1 MKRDLADRT
10 LPLELSEELI
20 TLLGSPEALAA
31 KAKEALVLELL
42 REAWISQGKAAEL
55 LGVTRWDI
63 LDLMVRYQIPSG
75 PATAEELRQE
85 TEDLR
90 HSKYVVA
97 GTIE

>member
-1 MKRDLADRT
+1 MADRT
-10 LPLELSEELI
+10 LPLELPEELV

-42 REAWISQGKAAEL
+42 REARISQGKAAEL

-75 PATAEELRQE
+75 PTTVEELHQE
-85 TEDLR
+85 TEGLR